1 MRVNFTRRTD
11 RKWYI
16 LMNKLKRI
24 LKILLF
30 IIVAVAAIGFVI
42 IPFLYRSVNH
52 MLAQYLWYPSL
63 GIIIIGNII
72 LSIIDRKINRIR
84 YL

>member
-1 MRVNFTRRTD
+1 
-11 RKWYI
+11 
-16 LMNKLKRI
+16 MNKLKRI

-63 GIIIIGNII
+63 GIIIIGNK
-72 LSIIDRKINRIR
+72 SSET
-84 YL
+84 Y

>member
-1 MRVNFTRRTD
+1 
-11 RKWYI
+11 
-16 LMNKLKRI
+16 MNKLKRI

-72 LSIIDRKINRIR
+72 LSIIDRKINRIKLR
-84 YL
+84 E